1 MSYTKILKL
10 CSSKNIFK
18 EMKTLQ
24 WKKIFSF
31 HITHKGIVSRI
42 DKVYTRVRHD
52 LGTKQQ
58 VSSKRKR
65 QINQQNIRHE
75 A

>member
-1 MSYTKILKL
+1 
-10 CSSKNIFK
+10 
-18 EMKTLQ
+18 MKTLQ

-31 HITHKGIVSRI
+31 HIIHKGIVSRI

-58 VSSKRKR
+58 QASSKRKR
-65 QINQQNIRHE
+65 HK
-75 A
+75 